1 LQLSFSGVSSAY
13 IRTTFRRTLARFP
26 QLHAHPI
33 TLRQHPIKTTTMRAQ
48 PIFNT
53 AYFRKST
60 RHYRVEISNHT
71 SLSDHI
77 RLEEV
82 PPAVLTGWFAHELG
96 HVVDYL
102 DRSALGMIGFG
113 VAYVLFP
120 AFVTGVER
128 RADLFAI
135 DHGFADEILATKRYI
150 LEHASLPDHY
160 KARMQRFYLSADEVN
175 LLLAQRDA
183 ASAEDLRMDNLL

>member
-1 LQLSFSGVSSAY
+1 
-13 IRTTFRRTLARFP
+13 
-26 QLHAHPI
+26 
-33 TLRQHPIKTTTMRAQ
+33 MRAQ

-53 AYFRKST
+53 AFFHKST

-77 RLEEV
+77 QLKEL

-113 VAYVLFP
+113 AAYLLFP
-120 AFVTGVER
+120 AFVMGVER

-135 DHGFADEILATKRYI
+135 DHGFADEILATKQYI
-150 LEHASLPDHY
+150 LEHATLPERY
-160 KARMQRFYLSADEVN
+160 KTRMQRFYLSADEVN
-175 LLLAQRDA
+175 LLLAQRAEA
-183 ASAEDLRMDNLL
+183 AEEDLRMDKLL